1 MASSRTFDPLAL
13 LPDELFGI
21 AERLSP
27 SVQVRPA
34 WWGFALIAMLK
45 AHREAK

>member
-1 MASSRTFDPLAL
+1 MTTSRVFDPLAL

-34 WWGFALIAMLK
+34 WWGFTLIAMLK